1 MENTIIGIIV
11 VLIGLAMGSFF
22 ACAGYRI
29 PNKISI
35 VKGRSFCPEC
45 KKQLKWYMNIPVF
58 SYIFLGGKCAYCK
71 KKISII
77 YPFIEIVTALLY
89 FLSFELYINTPPISY
104 LNFVISIVL
113 ASALMITIVSDFRY
127 YYISDRVIFSSIAIA
142 LIIKYIYSGFTVTF
156 YSLLSGIGMLLV
168 FLFVK
173 FLGDRIFKK
182 ESLGG
187 GDIKLVALIGI
198 SLGFVPSLI
207 SIFLASIFGLIF
219 SLLSKS
225 DDKNGIVPFGPF
237 LLIGALICFYFSEP
251 LKYLLDKVLNI
262 I

>member
-1 MENTIIGIIV
+1 MENILIGIITT
-11 VLIGLAMGSFF
+11 LMGLVMGSFF

-35 VKGRSFCPEC
+35 AKGRSFCPNC

-71 KKISII
+71 NKISTI
-77 YPFIEIVTALLY
+77 YPFVEVVTSLLY
-89 FLSFELYINTPPISY
+89 FLSFELYLNTPPISY
-104 LNFVISIVL
+104 LNFGVAIVL
-113 ASALMITIVSDFRY
+113 SSALMITIVSDFMY
-127 YYISDRVIFSSIAIA
+127 YYISDRVIFSSIIIV
-142 LIIKYIYSGFTVTF
+142 LIMKYIFSGFTVTF

-198 SLGFVPSLI
+198 ALGFVPSLI
-207 SIFLASIFGLIF
+207 SIFLASVFGLIY
-219 SLLSKS
+219 SLISKS
-225 DDKNGIVPFGPF
+225 DDKSGIVPFGPF
-237 LLIGALICFYFSEP
+237 ILIGALICFYFSEP
-251 LKYLLDKVLNI
+251 LQYLLHNILNI

>member
-1 MENTIIGIIV
+1 MENIMIGIIV
-11 VLIGLAMGSFF
+11 VLLGLVMGSFF

-35 VKGRSFCPEC
+35 AKGRSFCPEC

-58 SYIFLGGKCAYCK
+58 SYIFLGGKCAYCN

-77 YPFIEIVTALLY
+77 YPFVEIVTALLY
-89 FLSFELYINTPPISY
+89 FLSFELYINTPPVNY
-104 LNFVISIVL
+104 LDFGVAIVL
-113 ASALMITIVSDFRY
+113 ASALMITLVTDFRY
-127 YYISDRVIFSSIAIA
+127 YYISDRVVFSSIIIV
-142 LIIKYIYSGFTVTF
+142 LFIKYIYSGFTLTF
-156 YSLLSGIGMLLV
+156 YSLLSGIGILII
-168 FLFVK
+168 FFFVK

-187 GDIKLVALIGI
+187 GDIKLVSLIGI

-219 SLLSKS
+219 ALISKS
-225 DDKNGIVPFGPF
+225 DNKSGIVPFGPF
-237 LLIGALICFYFSEP
+237 LLIGALICFYLSEP
-251 LKYLLDKVLNI
+251 LKYILDRVLNI